1 MKNIG
6 FIGGGR
12 VTRII
17 LQALHNEKEKLDH
30 VYVFDINEEANDRL
44 KNRFPEINV
53 ADLRTVATRD
63 YIFLALHPP
72 VVLETLE
79 KIEPVI
85 SKNVWVI
92 SLAPKI
98 SMDKI
103 AATLARTEKIIRL
116 IPNATSI
123 RNEGYNPICFF
134 HGFPDED
141 KTRIIQFLEKLGATF
156 EVAESKLEA
165 YAVLSAMAPTY
176 FWFQWDELCKIG
188 SQMEL
193 DKKEIE
199 DTLYFTM
206 MYSLNTMF
214 KSGFSR
220 EELYDLITLKPIGE
234 HESEIRKI
242 FSEKLLAL
250 YDKIKP

>member
-17 LQALHNEKEKLDH
+17 LQALNNKHEKLDH
-30 VYVFDINEEANDRL
+30 IYAFDINEEVNDRL
-44 KNRFPEINV
+44 KKLFPEINI

-72 VVLETLE
+72 VIMETLE

-85 SKNVWVI
+85 SRDVVII

-98 SMDKI
+98 RIDRI
-103 AATLARTEKIIRL
+103 ASTLSKTKKIIRL

-123 RNEGYNPICFF
+123 RNEGYNPICF
-134 HGFPDED
+134 HAEFPEED
-141 KTRIIQFLEKLGATF
+141 KNLINQFLGKLGTTF

-165 YAVLSAMAPTY
+165 YAMISAMAPTY
-176 FWFQWDELCKIG
+176 FWFQWDELCRIG

-193 DKKEIE
+193 NKQEVE
-199 DTLYFTM
+199 DAIYFTM
-206 MYSLNTMF
+206 MYGLNTMF

-220 EELYDLITLKPIGE
+220 EELYDLIPVKPIGE
-234 HESEIRKI
+234 HETEIRKI
-242 FSEKLLAL
+242 FSEKLLGL